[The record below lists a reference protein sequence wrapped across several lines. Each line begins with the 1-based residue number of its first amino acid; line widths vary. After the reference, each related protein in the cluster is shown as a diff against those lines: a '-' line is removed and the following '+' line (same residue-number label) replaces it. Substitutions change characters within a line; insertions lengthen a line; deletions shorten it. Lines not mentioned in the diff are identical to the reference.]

1 MYGKYRTQKLMT
13 MKNYLKSAILSFF
26 LLTLAFYAQAQ
37 SLQDSAKVVG
47 VEKFEKLISKKKNT
61 LLDIRTPEEMKEGY
75 ISGAENLDFLA
86 EDFPEKIEGLDKS
99 KTYLIYCRSGKRTAK
114 AGAAMKAAGFKHVIM
129 LDGGITAWKNEGK
142 PIKD

>member
-1 MYGKYRTQKLMT
+1 

-26 LLTLAFYAQAQ
+26 LLALAFYSQAQ
-37 SLQDSAKVVG
+37 TAQDSAKVVS
-47 VEKFEKLISKKKNT
+47 VDKFEKLISKKKNT

-75 ISGAENLDFLA
+75 ISGAGNLDFLA
-86 EDFPEKIEGLDKS
+86 EDFSEKIETLDKS
-99 KTYLIYCRSGKRTAK
+99 KTYLLYCRSGKRTAK